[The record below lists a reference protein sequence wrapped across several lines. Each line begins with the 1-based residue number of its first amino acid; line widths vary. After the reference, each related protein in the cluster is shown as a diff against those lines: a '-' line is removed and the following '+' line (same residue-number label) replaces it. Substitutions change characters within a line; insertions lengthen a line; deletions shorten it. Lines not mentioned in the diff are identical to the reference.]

1 MDAEAYDRAWRI
13 KRRAEELFK
22 CRYPSGSFA
31 RRLPQFRSS
40 YPDPV
45 GDHYRRFGGEGA
57 EQSMT
62 PEISSAHYRAA
73 TAFNDVVSAARIAI
87 EALAKIAAEPGRAIE
102 IVENSFTAIE
112 VILRLSEVAEPAG
125 STRPGGDPS

>member
-1 MDAEAYDRAWRI
+1 
-13 KRRAEELFK
+13 
-22 CRYPSGSFA
+22 
-31 RRLPQFRSS
+31 
-40 YPDPV
+40 
-45 GDHYRRFGGEGA
+45 
-57 EQSMT
+57 MT